1 VPSGLRQL
9 SFPEAVQL
17 GLDREEAIGAE
28 GDVVD
33 IAAAGLGDVMVD
45 LPATAL
51 ERTQSSGDTA
61 LTAGASGPATRLLKR
76 SPRHERSDGGEHIED
91 RAAVAVRLGGRHVH
105 ESNGDQGGTE
115 APQSE
120 SAASL
125 ARELSNTS
133 STSAPSHQ
141 GHHPLSPERPPDSE
155 PVFAAS
161 GCTA

>member
-1 VPSGLRQL
+1 
-9 SFPEAVQL
+9 
-17 GLDREEAIGAE
+17 
-28 GDVVD
+28 VVD

-61 LTAGASGPATRLLKR
+61 LTAGASGPATRLPKR

-141 GHHPLSPERPPDSE
+141 GHHPLSPERPPDPE